1 MTGWCA
7 ACGFRCSNDYVD
19 IYTQLSRPDEPLL
32 EAALHGRYCGYTAD
46 ELPHLLVS
54 MHELLVLILYTDG
67 RSNDDGF
74 LARYQFIDAGEQS
87 DTPLRPP
94 PLPGAATTWH
104 TARLPSASGDDVLSS
119 LAVYSRLIYSFSYVN
134 GAVVPNFK
142 FPSIHYSLLKRYN
155 NVCLPDFSSVAYSK
169 NCRLVLLVKSFF
181 VM

>member
-1 MTGWCA
+1 M
-7 ACGFRCSNDYVD
+7 D

-87 DTPLRPP
+87 ATPLRPP
-94 PLPGAATTWH
+94 PLLGAATT
-104 TARLPSASGDDVLSS
+104 RLLSASGDDVLTECEWRRRPFVP

-142 FPSIHYSLLKRYN
+142 FPSIHYSLLERYN

>member
-104 TARLPSASGDDVLSS
+104 TARLPSASGDDVLTECEWRRRPFVPRS
-119 LAVYSRLIYSFSYVN
+119 LFTLDI
-134 GAVVPNFK
+134 
-142 FPSIHYSLLKRYN
+142 
-155 NVCLPDFSSVAYSK
+155 
-169 NCRLVLLVKSFF
+169 LVF
-181 VM
+181 VRQRRCCPKL